1 MRESS
6 SIGSDSE
13 NDCNNIIINGPGILL
28 TLRKIL
34 FWERITFYNITTRIF
49 FSLLR
54 VFVLRVASG
63 NKLTR
68 ILKHYYLT
76 ELISVQQIHSQNNG
90 RSEVR
95 EDICRAV

>member
-1 MRESS
+1 MTASRSNTVRESS

-49 FSLLR
+49 VFSFTSFR
-54 VFVLRVASG
+54 ITSG
-63 NKLTR
+63 
-68 ILKHYYLT
+68 
-76 ELISVQQIHSQNNG
+76 
-90 RSEVR
+90 VR
-95 EDICRAV
+95 EQINSYIEALLSNWINFRSANSLAKQR